1 MRYRF
6 SHDPI
11 ASQDTWLR
19 GNVLCDCSREKEEG
33 AECCD
38 YCRESRERD
47 EQDIQRE
54 AREGQILTFE
64 LQNEFDAKR
73 FCAA

>member
-6 SHDPI
+6 SHDPF

-38 YCRESRERD
+38 YCRESREKD
-47 EQDIQRE
+47 AWQLFADSHE
-54 AREGQILTFE
+54 AMNRKA
-64 LQNEFDAKR
+64 NEIVAKR
-73 FCAA
+73 PAA